1 MPVDFREDQHLDHMR
16 TDYLVADGR
25 RPTSDDRSR
34 SDHLARELSGLD
46 ALEATPGARTGR
58 VSQLWKGAWPRLLA
72 LVLFVGLW
80 QVTVWTKWRPDYV
93 LPGPGP
99 VLGRLRELIAEG
111 RFWTAI
117 GVTLRRAVTGFTLAV
132 AIGSAVGV
140 LASRFRP
147 LRAAIGS
154 FITGLQT
161 MPSIAWFPL
170 AVLLFQLSEG
180 AIMFVVVLGAAPSV
194 ANGLLNGID
203 HVPPLLGRAGRV
215 LGARGFSLYRHVILP
230 AALPGYV
237 SGLKQGW
244 AFAWRSLMA
253 GELLVIIANRPS
265 LGARL
270 QFARELSDAPGL
282 LALMIVILVIG
293 IMVDS
298 VFSAI
303 DASLRRSR
311 GLARS

>member
-1 MPVDFREDQHLDHMR
+1 MRVDVHKEQRANRMDA
-16 TDYLVADGR
+16 DYLLVDGPLPSNR
-25 RPTSDDRSR
+25 DNSH

-46 ALEATPGARTGR
+46 ALEATTGAQARR
-58 VSQLWKGAWPRLLA
+58 VSRLWQGAWPRLLA
-72 LVLFVGLW
+72 LLLFIGVW
-80 QVTVWTKWRPDYV
+80 QVIVWTKWRPDFL
-93 LPGPGP
+93 LPGPAP
-99 VLGRLRELIAEG
+99 VLARLRELISEG

-117 GVTLRRAVTGFTLAV
+117 SVTLRRALTGFSLAV
-132 AIGSAVGV
+132 AIGSAVGA

-147 LRAAIGS
+147 LRAAVGS

-180 AIMFVVVLGAAPSV
+180 AILFVVVLGAAPSV

-215 LGARGFSLYRHVILP
+215 LGARGASLYRHVILP

-237 SGLKQGW
+237 GGLKQGW

-282 LALMIVILVIG
+282 LALMIVILAIG

-303 DASLRRSR
+303 DASLRRTR
-311 GLARS
+311 GLRQ

>member
-1 MPVDFREDQHLDHMR
+1 MRVDLREDQSFDHTR
-16 TDYLVADGR
+16 TDYLVVDGP
-25 RPTSDDRSR
+25 RPTYADRSR

-46 ALEATPGARTGR
+46 ALEAVPGARTGR
-58 VSQLWKGAWPRLLA
+58 VSQFWKGAWPRLLA

-99 VLGRLRELIAEG
+99 VFGRLRELIAEG

-215 LGARGFSLYRHVILP
+215 LGARGVSLYRHVILP